1 MAFDVASEIFG
12 KAVDYAFFVDA
23 ASLEP
28 FVLVVASNFFPELV
42 RKQAV
47 VHPLLRVAPFDP
59 HLFEPDRYGLKVGL
73 FPSYVK
79 PPNTKTNKK
88 IVRTL
93 GYFKSIVLVYRF
105 LYLDISYQKCK
116 KDETGDAYCY
126 RKKNLQRVNTGLKPL
141 TKSTA
146 EIEISI
152 FKSKKKKSSISG
164 KRKRKN

>member
-88 IVRTL
+88 LFEHSDISKV
-93 GYFKSIVLVYRF
+93 VLVYRF

-116 KDETGDAYCY
+116 KDETGNAYCY
-126 RKKNLQRVNTGLKPL
+126 RKKNLQRVYTGLKPL

-164 KRKRKN
+164 KRKRKK